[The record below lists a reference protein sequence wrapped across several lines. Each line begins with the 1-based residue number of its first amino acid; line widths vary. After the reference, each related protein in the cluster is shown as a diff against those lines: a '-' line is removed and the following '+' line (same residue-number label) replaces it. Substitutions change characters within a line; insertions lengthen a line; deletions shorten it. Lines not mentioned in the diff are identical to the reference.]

1 MYIRR
6 MIKQI
11 LCAAL
16 LAAAPAPAFAQ
27 AANFEIVNGTG
38 APISGVSIRR
48 TTTQSWRPLSV
59 SAGPGA
65 RTSVTFTDPDCAFDI
80 QANLTGIGLV
90 VWTGVNLCGTKVV
103 ILNRNGSGVL
113 WVDYD

>member
-1 MYIRR
+1 
-6 MIKQI
+6 MIKHAI
-11 LCAAL
+11 CGAL
-16 LAAAPAPAFAQ
+16 LLAIPTPALAQ
-27 AANFEIVNGTG
+27 AADFQIVNGTG

-48 TTTQSWRPLSV
+48 ATTQAWKPLSV
-59 SAGPGA
+59 SAAPGA
-65 RTSVTFTDPDCAFDI
+65 RTDVKFTDPDCAFDI

>member
-1 MYIRR
+1 MIRP
-6 MIKQI
+6 I
-11 LCAAL
+11 LCAAV
-16 LAAAPAPAFAQ
+16 LAAAPLPAFAQ

-48 TTTQSWRPLSV
+48 ATTQGWKPLSV
-59 SAGPGA
+59 SASPGS
-65 RTSVTFTDPDCAFDI
+65 RTAVKFSDPDCAFDI
-80 QANLTGIGLV
+80 QANLTGVGLV

>member
-11 LCAAL
+11 LCAAIL
-16 LAAAPAPAFAQ
+16 LAAPAPALAQ
-27 AANFEIVNGTG
+27 AANSEIVNGTG
-38 APISGVSIRR
+38 VSIRR
-48 TTTQSWRPLSV
+48 ATTQAWRPLSV

-65 RTSVTFTDPDCAFDI
+65 RTAVQFTDPDCAFDI